1 MRVRI
6 AYGRAVMLVVDIDA
20 DGAIQFWRSE
30 NARTGAHV
38 ELSTV
43 DKWLALPFMHKA
55 IAGMARGAA

>member
-6 AYGRAVMLVVDIDA
+6 AYGRVVMLVVDIDA